1 MTVKNNLHV
10 AQYNRRS
17 WDQMAEKGDLL
28 YHASTASQIRQ
39 AKQGDFK
46 IRVTPTVSV
55 PQEWMMPLENKN
67 VLCLAAGG
75 GQQAPVLAAAGAN
88 VTVVDLSPKQ
98 LRRDAEIATAEGLNI
113 TTVAA
118 DMADMPQVDAD
129 RFDLVINPCSVIF
142 CPDVRPIWKEVY
154 RVLKPGGR
162 FITGFINPT
171 YYLFDAA
178 KMDRGKLKVRH
189 KIPYSDLQLD
199 DEERER
205 LIGPDRPLEF
215 GHSLTDLIGGQ
226 LQCGLQLTGF
236 YEDRWGDPDRLS
248 SLIDIF
254 IATLAVKV

>member
-1 MTVKNNLHV
+1 MTEKNNDV
-10 AQYNRRS
+10 TQYNRRT
-17 WDQMAEKGDLL
+17 WDQMALQGDRL
-28 YHASTASQIRQ
+28 YHAATPLQIQQ
-39 AKQGDFK
+39 AAQGDWR
-46 IRVTPTVSV
+46 IRVTPTAAV
-55 PQEWMMPLENKN
+55 PRDWMMPLENKN

-75 GQQAPVLAAAGAN
+75 GQQAPILAAAGAN
-88 VTVVDLSPKQ
+88 VTVVDLSPRQ
-98 LRRDAEIATAEGLNI
+98 LQRDTEIATREGLTI
-113 TTVAA
+113 QTVAA
-118 DMADMPQVDAD
+118 DMAAMPQIASN

-142 CPDVRPIWKEVY
+142 CSDVRPIWEEVY

-199 DEERER
+199 AEERER

-236 YEDRWGDPDRLS
+236 YEDRWGDQDRLS

-254 IATLAVKV
+254 IATCAVKV